1 MQVNFKPNAKRLELT
16 AGLDLRGPNFNAEA
30 DPAKQLESLTLK
42 SQSVDMPTTF
52 ALASLKGDRLV
63 LSPLTEALQ
72 MRPQLSHLDS
82 AKKKAEDEEEEE
94 EEEKKPE
101 FLTVCNRCCACC
113 MSSIE
118 LWRSAEPP
126 CMFLPIEET

>member
-30 DPAKQLESLTLK
+30 DPAKQLGSLMLK

-52 ALASLKGDRLV
+52 AVASLKGDRLV
-63 LSPLTEALQ
+63 LSPLNEALQ
-72 MRPQLSHLDS
+72 MRPQLSHLDN
-82 AKKKAEDEEEEE
+82 AKKKAKDEEEEE

-101 FLTVCNRCCACC
+101 FLTVYHSCR
-113 MSSIE
+113 
-118 LWRSAEPP
+118 P
-126 CMFLPIEET
+126 CYCVSLPCY